1 MPDSRSAG
9 RIVGALL
16 VFLIIGGVVGN
27 FVLVAPVFAAPGYLV
42 NAAAHPWNLS
52 LSALVGIATGAIAL
66 GIAITAFP
74 VLRRH
79 AEPLALWLLALAIL
93 NFALAAVEQVALL
106 SLLSL
111 SNAYNGTAAP
121 DEDPVPGTARCRV
134 RGAELGALR
143 TPRDHRRDAPRAFQR
158 SLSLRTRAA
167 RPRRPW
173 DHRVFAPDRGR
184 RNATLRPTR
193 RLPAACADGRGHAR
207 NRRSPVDHGVQRPVP
222 GSPGR
227 ARMNDVS
234 GSLFH
239 TVALL
244 DAMQRSDAE
253 SAGDPLRDVSQ

>member
-16 VFLIIGGVVGN
+16 VLLIIGGVVGN

-79 AEPLALWLLALAIL
+79 GEPLALWLLALAIL

-121 DEDPVPGTARCRV
+121 DETLFQALRGVVSAARNWAHYVHLVITGGMLLVLFSALCRYALVPRV
-134 RGAELGALR
+134 LGALGIAACLLQIVGVAMPLFGR
-143 TPRDHRRDAPRAFQR
+143 PVAFPLLAPMGVVMLATAVRLLITGF
-158 SLSLRTRAA
+158 S
-167 RPRRPW
+167 
-173 DHRVFAPDRGR
+173 DRH
-184 RNATLRPTR
+184 
-193 RLPAACADGRGHAR
+193 PAAQA
-207 NRRSPVDHGVQRPVP
+207 VP
-222 GSPGR
+222 
-227 ARMNDVS
+227 A
-234 GSLFH
+234 
-239 TVALL
+239 
-244 DAMQRSDAE
+244 
-253 SAGDPLRDVSQ
+253 

>member
-9 RIVGALL
+9 RIVGVLL
-16 VFLIIGGVVGN
+16 VLLIIGGVVGN

-121 DEDPVPGTARCRV
+121 DEDLFQALRGVVSAARNWAHYVHLVITGGMFLVLFSALCRYALVPRV
-134 RGAELGALR
+134 LGAL
-143 TPRDHRRDAPRAFQR
+143 
-158 SLSLRTRAA
+158 
-167 RPRRPW
+167 
-173 DHRVFAPDRGR
+173 GII
-184 RNATLRPTR
+184 
-193 RLPAACADGRGHAR
+193 ACLLQI
-207 NRRSPVDHGVQRPVP
+207 VGVAMPLFGRPVAFPLLAPLGVVMLATAIRLMITGFNDRHP
-222 GSPGR
+222 GAP
-227 ARMNDVS
+227 AVP
-234 GSLFH
+234 
-239 TVALL
+239 A
-244 DAMQRSDAE
+244 
-253 SAGDPLRDVSQ
+253 

>member
-74 VLRRH
+74 VLRRQG
-79 AEPLALWLLALAIL
+79 EPLALWLLALAIL

-121 DEDPVPGTARCRV
+121 DETLFQALRGVVSAARNWAHYVHLMITGGMLLVLFSALCRYALVPRV
-134 RGAELGALR
+134 LGALGIAACLLQIVGVAM
-143 TPRDHRRDAPRAFQR
+143 PLFGQPVAFPLLAPMGVVMLATAVRLLITGF
-158 SLSLRTRAA
+158 S
-167 RPRRPW
+167 
-173 DHRVFAPDRGR
+173 DRY
-184 RNATLRPTR
+184 
-193 RLPAACADGRGHAR
+193 PAAQA
-207 NRRSPVDHGVQRPVP
+207 VP
-222 GSPGR
+222 
-227 ARMNDVS
+227 A
-234 GSLFH
+234 
-239 TVALL
+239 
-244 DAMQRSDAE
+244 
-253 SAGDPLRDVSQ
+253 